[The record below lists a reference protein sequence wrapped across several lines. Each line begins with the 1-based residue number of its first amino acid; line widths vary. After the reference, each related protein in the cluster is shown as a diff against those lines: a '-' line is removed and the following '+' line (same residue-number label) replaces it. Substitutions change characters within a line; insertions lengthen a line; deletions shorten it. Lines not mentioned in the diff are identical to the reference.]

1 VSRFPI
7 RESRATHEADLTS
20 AGLFFFLFFCFLFFV
35 FCFLFFFFFFFS
47 IHPDADGIAITAAS
61 TGVDVALFNSRH
73 AGHAGALNI
82 ILNTFLRPITI
93 YYERPS

>member
-20 AGLFFFLFFCFLFFV
+20 AGLFFLFFLFFCFLFFV
-35 FCFLFFFFFFFS
+35 FCFFFFFFS

>member
-1 VSRFPI
+1 
-7 RESRATHEADLTS
+7 
-20 AGLFFFLFFCFLFFV
+20 LFFCFLFFV
-35 FCFLFFFFFFFS
+35 FCFFFFFS
-47 IHPDADGIAITAAS
+47 IHPADADGIAITAAS